1 MNTSLQKS
9 CGYSYTSIPIMG
21 NGDQFLRHLSLGSIF
36 VIDYLVFKVASITFY
51 QIERKYGSLNILAEQ
66 LEYASK

>member
-9 CGYSYTSIPIMG
+9 RGYSYTSIPFMG

-36 VIDYLVFKVASITFY
+36 VLDELVFKVSSITFY
-51 QIERKYGSLNILAEQ
+51 QIERKYGSRNILAEQ